1 MKGDLLI
8 ADPAMSTRTPEK
20 KSRITST
27 LAKFQLPKALYI
39 VVLLVTIVAPRPTP
53 NIPLLSAILSRDSA
67 VDKTGTKNIC
77 VLSVPYNIVSLN
89 MHYLEVLNFK
99 LEG

>member
-8 ADPAMSTRTPEK
+8 TEPTNSTRTPEK

-39 VVLLVTIVAPRPTP
+39 VVLPVTTVTPRPTP
-53 NIPLLSAILSRDSA
+53 NIPQLSAILSRDSA
-67 VDKTGTKNIC
+67 VDKTGTTNIH
-77 VLSVPYNIVSLN
+77 VFSVFHITLFLSPCIILRY
-89 MHYLEVLNFK
+89 
-99 LEG
+99 